1 MLTSSSR
8 KHRAVWCTSVHA
20 PTGWL
25 TAFDRCCRRR
35 FEAPQGIAREHPW
48 YKLIVEGKL
57 HDGGLGATRLL
68 VDFCEW
74 LPTQ

>member
-1 MLTSSSR
+1 ML
-8 KHRAVWCTSVHA
+8 
-20 PTGWL
+20 
-25 TAFDRCCRRR
+25 RR

-74 LPTQ
+74 RPTQRVTCPTGVSYD